1 MKKQLKMLFILLTIA
16 FSIFNFANMKLFPTV
31 KATYVEGPITQDT
44 VWTLVDSPFVMSKD
58 VIVYPNATLTIEPEV
73 EIKFGGNFS
82 LIVEGKLFANGTRDK
97 MIRFTSNKDEPIV
110 GDWGTIRL
118 NGTET
123 SILVYCIIE
132 YGTNGITIENGT
144 LNIQNSFVCFNSENG
159 IMITNGSVTVK
170 DNKIA
175 NNTMSGMYIAGGNQ
189 VTVQHNI
196 IMSNED
202 GITLTGNLASEINI
216 NQNNIS
222 LNRHSGILLE
232 SDTYDN
238 TDIRNNTLSTNSY
251 GFYVSTN
258 ASTVITRNYILNNTF
273 GIFYEKGTDH
283 KAHFNDIYDND
294 AGMDV
299 SPNAAVNA
307 EYNYWGDRSGP
318 YHESLNPRGKGNRV
332 RGDGVNLDFIFFLTA
347 PIDYDNICPTAILW
361 TDKTLVAPNQTLTF
375 IGTDS
380 YDEGRVDQYFFDFG
394 DETSTNWITLSL
406 FDHRYLSTGIYNA
419 SLIVMDDFGAKSNT
433 SYTIVRVE
441 NLTPLEV
448 SMTLSNYIAD
458 YNEEVLVTAYISL
471 NGTPVENANVTL
483 FSIKGGSFTPL
494 SGLTNSTGYFTAT
507 FTAPNVTEITNVR
520 IIARASKTGY
530 ADGSDYDYLKV
541 LPPLIVQ
548 AATEPTPVKSGEEA
562 TVNVYVMDSFD
573 QPVANASLTLFVD
586 HGNLSATTG
595 VTDQNGT
602 ATFNFTASQTLTDIN
617 VTITVIATKMWYA
630 DGYYEGTITVEPKI
644 LDVQVTAEPDAL
656 VSEARSN
663 ITVHVTYATTPIQ
676 DANVTITSESGNFPT
691 TTGLTD
697 SYGNITFI
705 FTAPQANEPTNITI
719 TVKAVKTLYVGGETQ
734 LTITVNPGILHV
746 TVTAESST
754 VASRESALVTVHVT
768 CNATPVAN
776 ASITLSSSQG
786 NLSATTG
793 LTDSNGYCT
802 FIFNAPRTTE
812 QIPQIIIIA
821 NATKNGYISAE
832 NQTTITVTAEVGE
845 GGLPLTT
852 ILLIIIPIIIAVV
865 VVILIKLKIIVIS
878 AEEEE

>member
-1 MKKQLKMLFILLTIA
+1 MA

-159 IMITNGSVTVK
+159 ITITNGSVTVK

-175 NNTMSGMYIAGGNQ
+175 NNTMSGIYIAGGNQ
-189 VTVQHNI
+189 VTVHHNI

-202 GITLTGNLASEINI
+202 GITLTGNLTSEINI

-347 PIDYDNICPTAILW
+347 PIDYDNIRPTAILW

-375 IGTDS
+375 IGADS

-419 SLIVMDDFGAKSNT
+419 SLIVMDGFGAKSNT

-821 NATKNGYISAE
+821 NATKNGYISVE
-832 NQTTITVTAEVGE
+832 NQKTITVTAEVGE

-878 AEEEE
+878 AGEEEKW

>member
-1 MKKQLKMLFILLTIA
+1 
-16 FSIFNFANMKLFPTV
+16 
-31 KATYVEGPITQDT
+31 
-44 VWTLVDSPFVMSKD
+44 
-58 VIVYPNATLTIEPEV
+58 
-73 EIKFGGNFS
+73 
-82 LIVEGKLFANGTRDK
+82 
-97 MIRFTSNKDEPIV
+97 
-110 GDWGTIRL
+110 
-118 NGTET
+118 
-123 SILVYCIIE
+123 
-132 YGTNGITIENGT
+132 
-144 LNIQNSFVCFNSENG
+144 
-159 IMITNGSVTVK
+159 
-170 DNKIA
+170 
-175 NNTMSGMYIAGGNQ
+175 
-189 VTVQHNI
+189 
-196 IMSNED
+196 
-202 GITLTGNLASEINI
+202 
-216 NQNNIS
+216 
-222 LNRHSGILLE
+222 
-232 SDTYDN
+232 
-238 TDIRNNTLSTNSY
+238 
-251 GFYVSTN
+251 
-258 ASTVITRNYILNNTF
+258 
-273 GIFYEKGTDH
+273 
-283 KAHFNDIYDND
+283 
-294 AGMDV
+294 
-299 SPNAAVNA
+299 
-307 EYNYWGDRSGP
+307 
-318 YHESLNPRGKGNRV
+318 
-332 RGDGVNLDFIFFLTA
+332 
-347 PIDYDNICPTAILW
+347 
-361 TDKTLVAPNQTLTF
+361 
-375 IGTDS
+375 
-380 YDEGRVDQYFFDFG
+380 
-394 DETSTNWITLSL
+394 
-406 FDHRYLSTGIYNA
+406 
-419 SLIVMDDFGAKSNT
+419 MDDFGAKSNT

-548 AATEPTPVKSGEEA
+548 AATEPTPVKSGEES

-663 ITVHVTYATTPIQ
+663 IIVHVTYATTPIQ

-691 TTGLTD
+691 TIGLTD

-719 TVKAVKTLYVGGETQ
+719 MVKAVKTLYVGGETQ

-793 LTDSNGYCT
+793 VTDSNGYCT

-821 NATKNGYISAE
+821 NATKNGYISVE
-832 NQTTITVTAEVGE
+832 NQKTITVTAEVGE

-878 AEEEE
+878 TREEE

>member
-1 MKKQLKMLFILLTIA
+1 MA
-16 FSIFNFANMKLFPTV
+16 FSIFNFVNMKLFPTV

-97 MIRFTSNKDEPIV
+97 VIRFTSNKDEPIV

-202 GITLTGNLASEINI
+202 GITLTGNLTSEINI

-294 AGMDV
+294 VGMDV

-332 RGDGVNLDFIFFLTA
+332 RGDGVNLDFIFFLIA
-347 PIDYDNICPTAILW
+347 PIDYDNIRPTAILW

-776 ASITLSSSQG
+776 ASIALSSSQG
-786 NLSATTG
+786 NLSAATG

-852 ILLIIIPIIIAVV
+852 ILLIIIPIIITVV

-878 AEEEE
+878 AGEEEQW

>member
-1 MKKQLKMLFILLTIA
+1 
-16 FSIFNFANMKLFPTV
+16 MKLFPTV
-31 KATYVEGPITQDT
+31 KATYVEGPVTQDT

-97 MIRFTSNKDEPIV
+97 VIRFASNKDEPIV

-202 GITLTGNLASEINI
+202 GITLTGNLTSEINI

-380 YDEGRVDQYFFDFG
+380 YDEGQVDQYFFDFG
-394 DETSTNWITLSL
+394 DGTNTNWTTLSL
-406 FDHRYLSTGIYNA
+406 FSYRYLSKGIYNA
-419 SLIVMDDFGAKSNT
+419 SLIVMDDFGAKSDANF
-433 SYTIVRVE
+433 TIVRVE
-441 NLTPLEV
+441 NLIPLEV
-448 SMTLSNYIAD
+448 SMTLSNYIVD
-458 YNEEVLVTAYISL
+458 YNEEVLVTVYVSL
-471 NGTPVENANVTL
+471 GGNPVEKAGVTL
-483 FSIKGGSFTPL
+483 FSVKGGSFTPI

-520 IIARASKTGY
+520 IIARASRTGY

-548 AATEPTPVKSGEEA
+548 VVTEPTPVKSEEEA
-562 TVNVYVMDSFD
+562 TVNVYVMDPFD

-586 HGNLSATTG
+586 YGNLSATTG

-776 ASITLSSSQG
+776 VSITLSSSQG

-865 VVILIKLKIIVIS
+865 VVILIKLKIISIS
-878 AEEEE
+878 TGEEEQ